1 MNPKNLRLLILVS
14 LVAIFNYF
22 FWAEKLGLNLLI
34 FSLLIFGALIYEY
47 KSSFAFHKV
56 LFTLFGTLVS
66 LAMVLI
72 YNSLI
77 SKIAFF
83 ASFSLCVVFIH
94 EPELRSIWYGLAY
107 AVSTLF
113 HTLPQSF
120 KLINRPILQNQKHKP
135 KTKKWLKIA
144 RLSIIPL
151 IAFGVFF
158 GIFRVAN
165 PVFLE
170 LSDQVFFQIQSFFQ
184 NIFLHIS
191 FPRLVFVL
199 LGIYLII
206 SILYRWQV
214 LDFILQNELKESET
228 VKRIREKSI
237 FSFKTLALK
246 SECQTGVILMVM
258 VNVLVLTVNIIDFIW
273 LWIGFDAKKVLSLK
287 SLVYEGTYML
297 IISIL
302 LSMGIML
309 YYFRRNLNFYQKN
322 SLLKKLAYAWIIQN
336 AFLSLSVALRTYY
349 YIVELGLGHKRI
361 GVLIFLS
368 LTLYGLFSLFMKIRA
383 CKSAFYLLRTNTWA
397 AYVVMILMTLVDW
410 DVLIIRYNLA
420 HYKETG
426 EVSPKYLVNL
436 ADKTLP
442 IIYQNPHKVKTAKD
456 KIGEVWFE
464 RHKVYVANRA
474 KNYLKNQKN
483 YTWLSWNYADYQI
496 EQYFQKNP
504 IKNE

>member
-1 MNPKNLRLLILVS
+1 MNPKNLRLFILFG
-14 LVAIFNYF
+14 LVIIFNYF

-34 FSLLIFGALIYEY
+34 FSLLITGALFFEY
-47 KSSFAFHKV
+47 KNSFANAKV
-56 LFTLFGTLVS
+56 QFTLLGSLIS

-94 EPELRSIWYGLAY
+94 EPQLRSVWYGLAY
-107 AVSTLF
+107 AVSALF
-113 HTLPQSF
+113 YTFPESF
-120 KLINRPILQNQKHKP
+120 KLLNRPFGQHRLQTSKL
-135 KTKKWLKIA
+135 KKWLKLA
-144 RLSIIPL
+144 QLTFIPL
-151 IAFGVFF
+151 VVFAVFF

-170 LSDQVFFQIQSFFQ
+170 LSDNLFFQIQHFF
-184 NIFLHIS
+184 NNLFLYVS
-191 FPRLVFVL
+191 FPRLAFIA
-199 LGIYLII
+199 LGIFLII
-206 SILYRWQV
+206 TILYKWQS
-214 LDFILQNELKESET
+214 LNFILQNELKESEI
-228 VKRIREKSI
+228 VIRVREKPI

-246 SECQTGVILMVM
+246 SACQTGVILMVM
-258 VNVLVLTVNIIDFIW
+258 VNGLVLIVNIIDFIW

-287 SLVYEGTYML
+287 SMVYEGTYML

-309 YYFRRNLNFYQKN
+309 YYFRSNLNFYQKN
-322 SLLKKLAYAWIIQN
+322 SLLKKLAYMWILQN
-336 AFLSLSVALRTYY
+336 AFLSLSVAMRTYY
-349 YIVELGLGHKRI
+349 YIIELGLGHKRI

-368 LTLYGLFSLFMKIRA
+368 LTLYGLFSLFMKIKN

-397 AYVVMILMTLVDW
+397 AYVMLILMTLVDW
-410 DVLIIRYNLA
+410 DVLIIRYNLS

-442 IIYQNPHKVKTAKD
+442 IIYQNPQKVKNAKD
-456 KIGEVWFE
+456 KQGEVWYE

-474 KNYLKNQKN
+474 KNYLKNQKT
-483 YTWLSWNYADYQI
+483 YSWLSWNYADYQT
-496 EQYFQKNP
+496 EQYFLKNP
-504 IKNE
+504 IKE